1 MHTWSPLMMKVKGLG
16 LLAVIIWQPSTVKL
30 LCLSSSPARCGVGW
44 GKDAWFSQSCILDTK
59 FELPCL
65 PHQNKQEPRGSSH
78 GLEENVDL
86 FGVNLSY
93 LEPFKAI

>member
-65 PHQNKQEPRGSSH
+65 PHQKNKNQ
-78 GLEENVDL
+78 
-86 FGVNLSY
+86 GVQAMARKKMLSY
-93 LEPFKAI
+93 LELI